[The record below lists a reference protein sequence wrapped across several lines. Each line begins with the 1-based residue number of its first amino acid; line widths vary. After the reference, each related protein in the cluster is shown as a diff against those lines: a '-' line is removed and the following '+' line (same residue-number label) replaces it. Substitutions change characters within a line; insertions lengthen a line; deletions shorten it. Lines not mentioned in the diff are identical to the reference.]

1 MSATRYKF
9 DLSPSIKSTVE
20 WQLQYYREDLRQL
33 EEVKRD
39 LIPSPVPGYSQTAG
53 VDGGDAK
60 RTTEDIA
67 MRMISSPYIRRLEI
81 SCDAITRV
89 LSTLDEIDLK
99 LIELVYWRR
108 EYTVEGAAMKIHI
121 SKTAAYQ
128 RINKILGAIA
138 YSLGYVQQ

>member
-1 MSATRYKF
+1 MIATRYKF
-9 DLSPSIKSTVE
+9 DLSPSIKATVE

-39 LIPSPVPGYSQTAG
+39 LIPSPVPSYSQTTGAAG
-53 VDGGDAK
+53 DTK

-81 SCDAITRV
+81 SCEAISRV
-89 LSTLDEIDLK
+89 LSNLDEIDLK

-108 EYTVEGAAMKIHI
+108 EYTVEGAAMKIHL